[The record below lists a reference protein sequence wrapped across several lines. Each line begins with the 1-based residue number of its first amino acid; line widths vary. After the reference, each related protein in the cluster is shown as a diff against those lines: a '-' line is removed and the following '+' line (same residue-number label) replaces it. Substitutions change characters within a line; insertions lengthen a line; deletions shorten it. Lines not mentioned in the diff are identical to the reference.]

1 MKEFKVIQ
9 IKKTEFDPRMF
20 GESYEYVSGI
30 ITDDVGNIKIT
41 TCGDVLT
48 AMRFNDWKVLDEHE
62 KKLRNQLLEL
72 VKSYFPKK
80 DHTISY
86 LEVELVI
93 KQ

>member
-30 ITDDVGNIKIT
+30 ITDDVGNIKIS

-48 AMRFNDWKVLDEHE
+48 AMRFNDWEVLDEHE
-62 KKLRNQLLEL
+62 KKLRDKFLDL

-80 DHTISY
+80 DYTIKYHTVKIVY
-86 LEVELVI
+86 
-93 KQ
+93 